1 MRPLYHIAIEGVIGV
16 GKTSLAERLAERLH
30 AKLILE
36 QFEENPFLENFYK
49 DQKRYAFHTQV
60 YFLLSRY
67 RQQQDLRQTDL
78 FSSLL
83 ITDYM
88 FQKDRLFAYL
98 NLEEKELAL
107 YNRVAN
113 MLEASITNPE
123 LVIYLQADTDRLLH
137 NIRKRGREIEAPIT
151 RDYIEAL
158 NKMYNE
164 FFFHYSGSPLLI
176 INATEIDFVENP
188 EDLEEL
194 IKTIRQPISG
204 TRFLNPIRH

>member
-16 GKTSLAERLAERLH
+16 GKTSLAQHLAERLS
-30 AKLILE
+30 AKLVME
-36 QFEENPFLENFYK
+36 EFEENPFLENFYK
-49 DQKRYAFHTQV
+49 DKKRFAFHTQL

-98 NLEEKELAL
+98 NLEDKELSL
-107 YNRVAN
+107 YNKVAN
-113 MLEASITNPE
+113 LLEENITNPD
-123 LVIYLQADTDRLLH
+123 LVIYLQADTDRLLY
-137 NIRKRGREIEAPIT
+137 NIRKRARDFEAPIT

-164 FFFHYSGSPLLI
+164 FFFHFNASPLLI

-188 EDLEEL
+188 DDLEDL
-194 IKTIRQPISG
+194 IKTIRQPITG
-204 TRFLNPIRH
+204 TRFLNPIKH

>member
-16 GKTSLAERLAERLH
+16 GKTSLAERLTERLS
-30 AKLILE
+30 AKLIRE
-36 QFEENPFLENFYK
+36 EFEENPFLENFYK
-49 DQKRYAFHTQV
+49 DKKRYAFHTQLF
-60 YFLLSRY
+60 FLLSRY

-78 FSSLL
+78 FAKLL

-98 NLEEKELAL
+98 NLEEKELVL
-107 YNRVAN
+107 YNNIAN
-113 MLEASITNPE
+113 LLEANIANPD
-123 LVIYLQADTDRLLH
+123 LVIYLQADTDRLLY

-164 FFFHYSGSPLLI
+164 FFFHYNSSPLLI

-188 EDLEEL
+188 DDLEEL
-194 IKTIRQPISG
+194 IKTIRQPITG
-204 TRFLNPIRH
+204 TRFLNPIKH

>member
-1 MRPLYHIAIEGVIGV
+1 
-16 GKTSLAERLAERLH
+16 
-30 AKLILE
+30 
-36 QFEENPFLENFYK
+36 
-49 DQKRYAFHTQV
+49 
-60 YFLLSRY
+60 LLSRY

-98 NLEEKELAL
+98 NLEEKELSL
-107 YNRVAN
+107 YNKVAN
-113 MLEASITNPE
+113 LLEENITNPD
-123 LVIYLQADTDRLLH
+123 LVIYLQADTDRLLY
-137 NIRKRGREIEAPIT
+137 NIRKRARDIEAPIT

-164 FFFHYSGSPLLI
+164 FFFHFNASPLLI

-188 EDLEEL
+188 DDLEDL
-194 IKTIRQPISG
+194 IKTIRQPVTG
-204 TRFLNPIRH
+204 TRFLNPIKHWWIRMRFTKTMKINKIPKNTFCCQSDAKPKKSNGNIFHKQA

>member
-78 FSSLL
+78 FSNLL

-151 RDYIEAL
+151 RDRKSTRL
-158 NKMYNE
+158 NSS
-164 FFFHYSGSPLLI
+164 HIPLSRMPS
-176 INATEIDFVENP
+176 AA
-188 EDLEEL
+188 
-194 IKTIRQPISG
+194 
-204 TRFLNPIRH
+204 